1 MILNRL
7 LPIVVFV
14 ALAAVAGAQEM
25 FVPSGATFVDA
36 AGPHETY
43 QSLQAPPI
51 EVTDLGSTVSL
62 LMGNDVMELIQE
74 PDNPLE
80 YRYSLKGKGRG
91 QKVITRAYREAV
103 GGKIVRVTVTTLK
116 PSKQIESLTINF
128 TPEIVGLP
136 KDSSDN

>member
-1 MILNRL
+1 MILKRL
-7 LPIVVFV
+7 LPFVVFV

-25 FVPSGATFVDA
+25 LVPSGATFFDA

-62 LMGNDVMELIQE
+62 LMGNDVMELTQE

-80 YRYSLKGKGRG
+80 YR
-91 QKVITRAYREAV
+91 
-103 GGKIVRVTVTTLK
+103 
-116 PSKQIESLTINF
+116 
-128 TPEIVGLP
+128 
-136 KDSSDN
+136 

>member
-1 MILNRL
+1 MILKRL

-14 ALAAVAGAQEM
+14 ALAAVAGAQDM
-25 FVPSGATFVDA
+25 FVPSSATFVDA

-62 LMGNDVMELIQE
+62 LMGNDVMELTQE

-136 KDSSDN
+136 KDSSEN

>member
-1 MILNRL
+1 MILKRL

-62 LMGNDVMELIQE
+62 LMGNDVMELSQE

-80 YRYSLKGKGRG
+80 YRYSLNGKERG

-136 KDSSDN
+136 KDSSEN

>member
-1 MILNRL
+1 MILKRL

-74 PDNPLE
+74 LDNPLE

-91 QKVITRAYREAV
+91 QKVITRACREAV

-136 KDSSDN
+136 KDSSEN

>member
-1 MILNRL
+1 
-7 LPIVVFV
+7 
-14 ALAAVAGAQEM
+14 
-25 FVPSGATFVDA
+25 
-36 AGPHETY
+36 
-43 QSLQAPPI
+43 
-51 EVTDLGSTVSL
+51 
-62 LMGNDVMELIQE
+62 MGNDVMELIQE

-103 GGKIVRVTVTTLK
+103 GGKIVRVTVTTLR

-136 KDSSDN
+136 KDSSEN

>member
-1 MILNRL
+1 MILKRL

-25 FVPSGATFVDA
+25 FVPSSATFVDA

-62 LMGNDVMELIQE
+62 LMGKDVMELIQE

-136 KDSSDN
+136 KDSSEN